1 MSSRAQA
8 AGVIGCL
15 MASPELR
22 PFSPPNNLRADRM
35 EHFWDWCS
43 SHDHRDAN
51 LLGNQINFLMH
62 DLHNGFARIGAKLAA
77 SETAEA
83 AAYQVSRYF
92 SPTIAQSRPLAKA
105 SRVRG
110 SLSQRLRRG
119 ASRKAEAPG
128 MAAEASVF
136 AADRP
141 SGACV
146 GLVPVYPPT

>member
-1 MSSRAQA
+1 
-8 AGVIGCL
+8 
-15 MASPELR
+15 
-22 PFSPPNNLRADRM
+22 M

-92 SPTIAQSRPLAKA
+92 SPTIAIFAVSTIGQSE
-105 SRVRG
+105 S
-110 SLSQRLRRG
+110 ST
-119 ASRKAEAPG
+119 RKP
-128 MAAEASVF
+128 
-136 AADRP
+136 
-141 SGACV
+141 
-146 GLVPVYPPT
+146 